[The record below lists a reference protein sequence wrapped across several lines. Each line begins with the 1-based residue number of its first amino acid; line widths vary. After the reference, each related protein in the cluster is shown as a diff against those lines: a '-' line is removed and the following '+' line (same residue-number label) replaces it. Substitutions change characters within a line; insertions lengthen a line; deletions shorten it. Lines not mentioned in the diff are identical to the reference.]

1 MSQPKKTGKKQ
12 KTESSRRAPK
22 SNEPPPRDSNNNN
35 NNNNNINNNT
45 TVTAAAHTAV
55 PGRKCECRICT
66 LKAIHCEPRDEPWLR
81 KKQSP
86 RQLPL
91 DLRLLNAR
99 FAMLRDGFYL
109 PTVFDPAP
117 FLPASFS
124 SSSPSSSSLLSS
136 PSLPQQLFP
145 ESLGRWT
152 KFPGFSAH
160 RFALHR
166 PRAVGPRLPIK
177 VQLVYT
183 SGACAGEGT
192 PAAVGGVG
200 VAFCAKGREGT
211 RGCVGSP
218 LEAAGPEGERAPPTQ
233 RRAALRALVKAL
245 EWRYWYREGWEALVL
260 ATDSAYVAEGATA
273 RLRGWLERR
282 WFDEE
287 GEEDG
292 DGDEEERRRKGGL
305 RPLLQG
311 KNTKK
316 VENRDLW
323 RRLLHLFRLYGIHG
337 CEVMIWQI
345 TREQNALAAGLARD
359 GVARGVAKC
368 PARWSSRRDPLLK
381 HDRHFNF

>member
-12 KTESSRRAPK
+12 RPEPSRRAPRSK
-22 SNEPPPRDSNNNN
+22 EPLSGDNNNN
-35 NNNNNINNNT
+35 NNNNT
-45 TVTAAAHTAV
+45 TVTTATHTAP
-55 PGRKCECRICT
+55 PGRKCECRLCI

-99 FAMLRDGFYL
+99 YAMLHDGFYL
-109 PTVFDPAP
+109 PTVFDPTP
-117 FLPASFS
+117 FLPP
-124 SSSPSSSSLLSS
+124 PSSSSSGANL
-136 PSLPQQLFP
+136 PLPQQLFP
-145 ESLGRWT
+145 ETLGRWT
-152 KFPGFSAH
+152 KFPGFTAH

-166 PRAVGPRLPIK
+166 ARAVGPRLPIK
-177 VQLVYT
+177 MQLVCT

-200 VAFCAKGREGT
+200 VAFCARGREGT

-218 LEAAGPEGERAPPTQ
+218 LEAAGPEGDRVPPSAG
-233 RRAALRALVKAL
+233 RAALRALVKAL

-273 RLRGWLERR
+273 RLQGWLEKR
-282 WFDEE
+282 WLDDD
-287 GEEDG
+287 EDG
-292 DGDEEERRRKGGL
+292 GGGDGADDAKGTRKGGL
-305 RPLLQG
+305 RPQG
-311 KNTKK
+311 KKK

-337 CEVMIWQI
+337 CEVMVWQV
-345 TREQNALAAGLARD
+345 TREQNALAVGLARD
-359 GVARGVAKC
+359 GVVRGAVKR

-381 HDRHFNF
+381 QDRHFNF